1 VVEMKKNWKSAEQG
15 SGWSGVEL
23 KLSSRL
29 EFDTTSAVTT
39 WSRSDS
45 MDLTGDRRR
54 SSCWDSETYL
64 LKVTTCK

>member
-45 MDLTGDRRR
+45 MDLTGG
-54 SSCWDSETYL
+54 
-64 LKVTTCK
+64 